1 MQDVIGDGTTDDVQF
16 ESNLGVGNGREGENF
31 WVFGGEMGRG
41 EGACTG

>member
-16 ESNLGVGNGREGENF
+16 ESNLEVGNGREEEK
-31 WVFGGEMGRG
+31 FGGEMGRG